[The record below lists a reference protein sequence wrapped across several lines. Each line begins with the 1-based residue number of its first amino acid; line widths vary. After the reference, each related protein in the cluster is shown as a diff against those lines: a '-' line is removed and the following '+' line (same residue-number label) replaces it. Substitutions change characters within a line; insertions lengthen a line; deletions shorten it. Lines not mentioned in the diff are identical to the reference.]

1 MILCPALFP
10 STSSTWPGLL
20 CPTSQ
25 IPTVSLTLL
34 KRSSAAQQP
43 HQLKKDSSNSLA
55 MDTASIMGLLV
66 WICGVLYSSIRSITN
81 SQAARITT
89 TNTVNLTDPEASSVF
104 KGEDGPSGNS
114 ESGGVNYSWSLFH
127 LMFALATLYVMMAL
141 NDRYAPGRKKRHN
154 RINLCKYVSC
164 MDEDNLFL
172 DVLRNLHVDSD
183 CTNGTSR
190 PWLFYLKLL
199 FH

>member
-104 KGEDGPSGNS
+104 KGEDGPSGDS

-141 NDRYAPGRKKRHN
+141 TDWYAPGRKK
-154 RINLCKYVSC
+154 
-164 MDEDNLFL
+164 
-172 DVLRNLHVDSD
+172 
-183 CTNGTSR
+183 GTIETISANMSAVWMKIISSWMCFAIYMWTLIAPMVHQDR
-190 PWLFYLKLL
+190 DFSI
-199 FH
+199 